1 MLKQA
6 YNRES
11 IAKVIN
17 RQDVKKWK
25 LWNDKNEQE
34 IKTEQ
39 LAQTLREK
47 ELKVAPFYSSKH
59 RGATTY
65 QVSSPEDLFSIR
77 LLDKYL
83 RRIYKVKQ
91 SDRSQIIKQ
100 IKTLLR
106 DNSNLSVLR
115 IDIKKCYESIPR
127 LKLLKKVETD
137 MVLSPQSR
145 KLLKSIFDQCERQ
158 EIEGLPRGLSVS
170 PTLSEL
176 YLEDLDDKIRK
187 NKAVIYS
194 QRYVD
199 DYLII
204 YDSYKK
210 DKLNYFINKEVEEID
225 LRINEG
231 SDKFIN
237 QSVKDI
243 EFTFLGYLFK
253 VNHRNNNENKVS
265 VTISKDKLKKIKL
278 KIILALLDFNKN
290 RNFSLLSQ
298 RINYLSTVRAAR
310 KHENGVLL
318 SGLRYNYRHVTDEF
332 ECLKGIDGFYLKL
345 ISKSRFNFSRDEYEN
360 LKKKSFYGHTS
371 KKIKSEFTNK
381 KVIDITRIWKDV

>member
-127 LKLLKKVETD
+127 LKLLKWK
-137 MVLSPQSR
+137 PIWCFP
-145 KLLKSIFDQCERQ
+145 LKAESC
-158 EIEGLPRGLSVS
+158 
-170 PTLSEL
+170 
-176 YLEDLDDKIRK
+176 
-187 NKAVIYS
+187 
-194 QRYVD
+194 
-199 DYLII
+199 
-204 YDSYKK
+204 
-210 DKLNYFINKEVEEID
+210 
-225 LRINEG
+225 
-231 SDKFIN
+231 
-237 QSVKDI
+237 
-243 EFTFLGYLFK
+243 
-253 VNHRNNNENKVS
+253 
-265 VTISKDKLKKIKL
+265 
-278 KIILALLDFNKN
+278 
-290 RNFSLLSQ
+290 
-298 RINYLSTVRAAR
+298 
-310 KHENGVLL
+310 
-318 SGLRYNYRHVTDEF
+318 
-332 ECLKGIDGFYLKL
+332 
-345 ISKSRFNFSRDEYEN
+345 
-360 LKKKSFYGHTS
+360 
-371 KKIKSEFTNK
+371 
-381 KVIDITRIWKDV
+381 